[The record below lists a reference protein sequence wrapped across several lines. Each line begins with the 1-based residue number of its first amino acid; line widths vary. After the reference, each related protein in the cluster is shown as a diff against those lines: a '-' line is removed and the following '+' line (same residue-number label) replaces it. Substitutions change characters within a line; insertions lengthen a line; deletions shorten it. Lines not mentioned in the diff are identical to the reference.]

1 MGRTLLRTTLS
12 RQKLQQLL
20 FECARRRFAG
30 DPTVDYELALQLE
43 VTKLGRKVA
52 FVGRRPGDPCC
63 AAPSLLRW
71 LAQGCNSGRRL
82 THTLS

>member
-1 MGRTLLRTTLS
+1 MGRTLLPTTLS

-43 VTKLGRKVA
+43 VTKVGRKVA
-52 FVGRRPGDPCC
+52 FVGRRPGDPCSAVALI
-63 AAPSLLRW
+63 AA
-71 LAQGCNSGRRL
+71 LAGPGLQQRA
-82 THTLS
+82 TPHTP